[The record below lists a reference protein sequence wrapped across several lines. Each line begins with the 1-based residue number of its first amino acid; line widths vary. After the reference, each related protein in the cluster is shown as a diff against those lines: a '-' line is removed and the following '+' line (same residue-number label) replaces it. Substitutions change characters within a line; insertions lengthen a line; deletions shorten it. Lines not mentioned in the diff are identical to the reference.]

1 MNRTCCF
8 KEKKRHRERK
18 MTMET
23 LMKLAC
29 LVLALLMLCGVAVAE
44 DKDTLVWAMSADPA
58 SLDPMNT
65 ASMNTFTITYA
76 LYDCLTISDG
86 NGGYKP
92 YLADDVVMSDDGLTY
107 TVTFTKDVSF
117 HDGSKMTVEDIKY
130 SLDRTIAAGWAFDMT
145 SCIEEVVVVDDH
157 TVEIR
162 LNTPFGGMMG
172 SLASPFFAI
181 MSKEYCESKG
191 NDAMKREPMGSGAY
205 KLVEWV
211 SGDHILL
218 EANEDYFAGAPAI
231 KNIYCKPITDKNTGL
246 IALENGEINTFMNV
260 NTSDIPAVEADDNL
274 SFYACDSASVLS
286 LNMNVE
292 DPILS
297 NELVRKAICS
307 AINKNDIILGA
318 LDGMGTAANSPIP
331 TVCAGYSAET
341 PSYTYDVQQAK
352 DLLAQAGY
360 PNGLTL
366 KLCIKEDSTYQKV
379 ATIIQA
385 ELKMIGIDVEIE
397 LMEGGA
403 YTNAVYSNGDYQMT
417 VGSWSAMFLDAY
429 SVMYS
434 QFHKDCYGGTG
445 NITHVTTDELSDL
458 LDAAAKVNDDEK
470 VAAYDAVCANIVEHA
485 YQMPLVYQ
493 QTTITA
499 TKDVQG
505 LDASPLGCY
514 MLKDLSFGE

>member
-1 MNRTCCF
+1 
-8 KEKKRHRERK
+8 
-18 MTMET
+18 
-23 LMKLAC
+23 
-29 LVLALLMLCGVAVAE
+29 
-44 DKDTLVWAMSADPA
+44 
-58 SLDPMNT
+58 MNT

-366 KLCIKEDSTYQKV
+366 KLCIKEDNTHQKV